1 MLVLDE
7 DRTGF
12 YQFIRRHLKPEGMAL
27 ICSMGDG
34 THEMQSDIGTAF
46 EMQERE
52 HESGTMMVAGTSCRM
67 VSFRTF
73 ENELESNGLKI
84 IEKGITSALPNF
96 SSFMYAL
103 VQ

>member
-1 MLVLDE
+1 
-7 DRTGF
+7 
-12 YQFIRRHLKPEGMAL
+12 
-27 ICSMGDG
+27 
-34 THEMQSDIGTAF
+34 
-46 EMQERE
+46 
-52 HESGTMMVAGTSCRM
+52 M

-73 ENELESNGLKI
+73 ENELERNGLKI